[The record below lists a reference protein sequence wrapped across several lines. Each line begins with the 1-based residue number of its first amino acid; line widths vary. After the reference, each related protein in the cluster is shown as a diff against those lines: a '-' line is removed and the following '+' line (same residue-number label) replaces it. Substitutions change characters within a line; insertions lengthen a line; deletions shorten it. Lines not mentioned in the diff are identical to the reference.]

1 MIKGDFRDLKGD
13 YLIFRADSSSYI
25 GNGHVMRCLALA
37 QAWQDAGGYALFLM
51 AMEAPTLEAWL
62 KREKI
67 EVIPISAPPGS
78 RKDAIQTSKFT
89 KEMGAPW
96 LVLDGYHFDENYQK
110 WIKESGQKLFVI
122 DDIAQST
129 HYYADV
135 ILNQNLHADALDY
148 YCEPYTKLLLGTRY
162 VLLRREFLKWQC
174 WKRKYSKVA
183 SRLLISMGGTDPENV
198 TYKVIQALQKVEI
211 KGLEAKVAVGGS
223 NPHHEKLQL
232 AIRNSR
238 FPISLEE
245 NVTKMDELMAWA
257 DMAISAGGST
267 CWELAFMALPNLI
280 LIWTDNQQSIAAR
293 LETAGAALNLGWH
306 ENVSFTDIAQA
317 VKKLLS
323 SVELRAKMA
332 QSGRAMVNGKGVSRV
347 MTTLA
352 RIKKT

>member
-1 MIKGDFRDLKGD
+1 MKKKLFI
-13 YLIFRADSSSYI
+13 RADASEKI
-25 GNGHVMRCLALA
+25 GIGHLMRCLALG
-37 QAWQDAGGYALFLM
+37 QAWKDAGGKVIFITVCQTEGLLQHLKAENFEIILIPDKHPNPSDWRSTKNIINNYAN
-51 AMEAPTLEAWL
+51 TW
-62 KREKI
+62 
-67 EVIPISAPPGS
+67 V
-78 RKDAIQTSKFT
+78 
-89 KEMGAPW
+89 
-96 LVLDGYHFDENYQK
+96 VLDGYHFDTSYQK
-110 WIKESGQKLFVI
+110 RIKDLEHRLLVV
-122 DDIAQST
+122 DDMAHLK
-129 HYYADV
+129 HYYAD
-135 ILNQNLHADALDY
+135 IMLNQNLYAHELNY
-148 YCEPYTKLLLGTRY
+148 CCEPYTKLFLGTKY
-162 VLLRREFLKWQC
+162 VLLRREFLKWQG
-174 WKRKYSKVA
+174 WKRKISKIA
-183 SRLLISMGGTDPENV
+183 SKLLISMGGTDPENV